1 MNGKWQE
8 FNFTGLKNV
17 YNEADDRDLLT
28 FAFSMDAGHGR
39 VAFLVRTPQDKD
51 GQPVFNDS
59 YAVIALC
66 RTRKWDRYLLLGNH
80 KRVGNFKVRIR
91 AWFEKAIMD
100 ELCAGGGADGFSL
113 AASLADINARMPAS
127 LTAADSLA
135 ALRAVRTVMGSGW
148 AKEVDDGDKT
158 HVLSFPRLTL
168 PRRPRENT
176 LLKLVGCD
184 KPEGEISELLEVL
197 RAQNTTVAWT
207 AVPPKADP
215 WLTRPRRGDRTAAV
229 AASPAE
235 NASHDHR
242 DDYARGY
249 FHAVAVALAE
259 AGAVTPAVRSL
270 FVAGRLPECADP
282 ADAAL
287 FNQHGLTPVA
297 AEGGP

>member
-28 FAFSMDAGHGR
+28 FAFSMDAGRGR
-39 VAFLVRTPQDKD
+39 LAFLVRTPQNKD
-51 GQPVFNDS
+51 GQPLVNDS

-91 AWFEKAIMD
+91 AWFESAIKD
-100 ELCAGGGADGFSL
+100 ELCGSGGDTDGFSL
-113 AASLADINARMPAS
+113 AASLSEINARIPVS
-127 LTAADSLA
+127 LTTAESVAS
-135 ALRAVRTVMGSGW
+135 LRAVRTVMGSGW

-176 LLKLVGCD
+176 LLKLVGYD
-184 KPEGEISELLEVL
+184 KPEAEITELLEVL

-215 WLTRPRRGDRTAAV
+215 WLTRPRRGGQQTV
-229 AASPAE
+229 EAASAGGRE
-235 NASHDHR
+235 AR
-242 DDYARGY
+242 DDFERGY

-259 AGAVTPAVRSL
+259 AGTVTPAVRSL
-270 FVAGRLPECADP
+270 FAAGRLPESADP
-282 ADAAL
+282 VDAAL
-287 FNQHGLTPVA
+287 FNLHGLTPAA
-297 AEGGP
+297 AEGGA